1 MPNDLERIRMKKMEV
16 LKEKIE
22 KMSMPN
28 KPIKTTDETIDKLIN
43 KYPVVVIDCWAPWC
57 GPCRVMSPI
66 IDELANEMQGKV
78 VFLKLNTDEN
88 RVTASRY
95 NVMSIPTLFLFR
107 NGKLVD
113 KSIGVLP
120 PDLLRDWVERYT

>member
-1 MPNDLERIRMKKMEV
+1 MPNDLESIRMKKMEAIMA
-16 LKEKIE
+16 KIG
-22 KMSMPN
+22 KKSMPN
-28 KPIKTTDETIDKLIN
+28 KPIKATDDTIDKLIN

-57 GPCRVMSPI
+57 GPCQIMSPV

-88 RVTASRY
+88 KATASRF
-95 NVMSIPTLFLFR
+95 NVMSIPTLFLFKDGR
-107 NGKLVD
+107 LVD
-113 KSIGVLP
+113 SSIGVLP